1 MSCERF
7 SDAIID
13 HACGAPIEPH
23 AEAHL
28 RDCQICRQ
36 TFDEHR
42 RLLDDADTV
51 LRSELAVAASPD
63 FAARVS
69 AQTREPGASAQRWT
83 LPAPWWVGAA
93 AAAAI
98 AIGVYVSAPVEGPPP
113 MTSSRVAA
121 PSVHLPVE
129 IATHEATPSAVDA
142 PVPQTPSTRPQRE
155 PTTRTV
161 TRGER
166 SLATRLPP
174 VMVPPNQ
181 RQAIARLKELLRSG
195 ALDEVGVPPP
205 AQSADLFVE
214 PLSIPE
220 ITVRDLPS
228 VGEPGSP
235 GSGGTD

>member
-1 MSCERF
+1 MSCKRF
-7 SDAIID
+7 SDAITD
-13 HACGAPIEPH
+13 HACGAPI
-23 AEAHL
+23 AADAARHL
-28 RDCQICRQ
+28 RSCEACRE

-42 RLLDDADTV
+42 RLLADADTV
-51 LRSELAVAASPD
+51 LRSELAVRASPD
-63 FAARVS
+63 FVARVTAETRQLGSS
-69 AQTREPGASAQRWT
+69 AKWWT
-83 LPAPWWVGAA
+83 LPAPWWIGAA
-93 AAAAI
+93 AAVAM

-113 MTSSRVAA
+113 MTSRVAA
-121 PSVHLPVE
+121 PSVHLPAE
-129 IATHEATPSAVDA
+129 IATHEATRSAVDA

-161 TRGER
+161 TRRER

-174 VMVPPNQ
+174 VIVPPNQ
-181 RQAIARLKELLRSG
+181 RQAIARLTELLRSG

-205 AQSADLFVE
+205 ALTADLFVE

-228 VGEPGSP
+228 VGEPGTP